1 MESNANL
8 DSITGDPKK
17 AINKLAYPLM
27 ASMLLIMLNNIIDG
41 AWVAGLG
48 PEPLAAIGFITPLF
62 MILVGVGNGVGAGA
76 NSLISRYIGAK
87 DRKGANNAAIHSICC
102 NSCCCSINLNFNCF
116 PKRFTYYYGSKQCY

>member
-76 NSLISRYIGAK
+76 NSLISRY
-87 DRKGANNAAIHSICC
+87 S
-102 NSCCCSINLNFNCF
+102 
-116 PKRFTYYYGSKQCY
+116 